1 MDRQSFVYLFDFMV
15 KCGCTSFDVTIM
27 QKKFGVVEENQRS
40 LKVEDELKK
49 INKYQL
55 WPYRPAP
62 VAYISK
68 TLVTDLSQPH
78 KAYKFLYCDQVIT
91 PTLF

>member
-1 MDRQSFVYLFDFMV
+1 MWMH
-15 KCGCTSFDVTIM
+15 
-27 QKKFGVVEENQRS
+27 KFLRHQYAKICLVVEENQRS

-49 INKYQL
+49 INKCQL
-55 WPYRPAP
+55 WPYQPAP

-78 KAYKFLYCDQVIT
+78 KA
-91 PTLF
+91 

>member
-1 MDRQSFVYLFDFMV
+1 MWMH
-15 KCGCTSFDVTIM
+15 
-27 QKKFGVVEENQRS
+27 KFLRHQFAKICLDVEENQRS

-49 INKYQL
+49 INKCQL

-78 KAYKFLYCDQVIT
+78 KA
-91 PTLF
+91 